1 MKLTEFK
8 QLTWNDFV
16 FVRNDAYLKL
26 LINSEEGCHAY
37 SGFGLRYYRMPTN
50 RIPIL
55 FFTLLNMFQNYD
67 MKSRVSGSVL
77 CVLEQKIAQRWNYS
91 INKGKR
97 K

>member
-8 QLTWNDFV
+8 QLTWNNFAFV
-16 FVRNDAYLKL
+16 KNDTYLKL

-37 SGFGLRYYRMPTN
+37 SGLGLRYYKMPIN

-67 MKSRVSGSVL
+67 MKNRTPKSTL
-77 CVLEQKIAQRWNYS
+77 CILEQKIAQRCNYS